1 MATSPLSLVRLACA
15 FVLTLTVV
23 GCASTGGGSGGED
36 TGGRFQG
43 YPVYL
48 EAVYE
53 VAPDEVA
60 AAAEAALFNK
70 AIVQTDTLATETP
83 SDRLLVQIAPHDD
96 GALVRFGEYVDRPSY
111 FDAAGIAARLGKAY
125 GDVLVELGGEYRED
139 TPFTASGPARLV
151 PQATGLACPEGVR
164 NEAGSLADN
173 GNSVIAVPETSP
185 SLLPT
190 REMALQQ
197 FYSELLV
204 YPPALRG
211 AKVQGTVF
219 SRFILSE
226 EGVPTCGE
234 ILIGLPGGLNDN
246 VLAAIAALRF
256 EPGMVANDTVEVLYV
271 WPVPFNAA
279 PPTGR

>member
-1 MATSPLSLVRLACA
+1 MLVLAVA
-15 FVLTLTVV
+15 
-23 GCASTGGGSGGED
+23 GCASTSGGLGGED
-36 TGGRFQG
+36 LGGQFQG

-53 VAPDEVA
+53 ATPDVVAT
-60 AAAEAALFNK
+60 AAESVLFNK
-70 AIVQTDTLATETP
+70 AVVQTDSVATETP
-83 SDRLLVQIAPHDD
+83 SDRLLVQVVPHDD

-125 GDVLVELGGEYRED
+125 ADVLVELGGEYRED
-139 TPFTASGPARLV
+139 TPFTASGPARIV
-151 PQATGLACPEGVR
+151 PQATGLTCPEGVR

-197 FYSELLV
+197 FYGELLV

-226 EGVPTCGE
+226 EGIPTCGE
-234 ILIGLPGGLNDN
+234 VLIGLPGGLNDN
-246 VLAAIAALRF
+246 VLTAIAALRF
-256 EPGMVANDTVEVLYV
+256 EPGKVANDTVEVLYV
-271 WPVPFNAA
+271 WPVPFNAT
-279 PPTGR
+279 PTPARR